1 MQRKNKMLYLQHI
14 ENNLEKNMKI
24 HICIINIVCLF
35 LSMSPLASYAGRTI
49 TVVKQSSS
57 NSNDPDRSFSS
68 NYISIGVKQTTCE
81 LVVTVNHYVDDLHL
95 MLTQNGITYEE
106 DEGDVLMGQVFSYRL
121 GGYDEG
127 VYVFTVASRGIVY
140 DIYSVIIEDVP

>member
-24 HICIINIVCLF
+24 HICIISIVCLF

-57 NSNDPDRSFSS
+57 NSNIIKVGS
-68 NYISIGVKQTTCE
+68 
-81 LVVTVNHYVDDLHL
+81 YVDINSTFGPVTFSGNRIVLKGREVELHGN
-95 MLTQNGITYEE
+95 TTINTGSE
-106 DEGDVLMGQVFSYRL
+106 F
-121 GGYDEG
+121 
-127 VYVFTVASRGIVY
+127 
-140 DIYSVIIEDVP
+140 IIKNE